1 MAEIRTN
8 SEFAVAMNICDF
20 CDNFRRV
27 QRLDSVA
34 FCGREPELCVAEMPQ
49 SKFDE
54 LVSRRSDDG

>member
-20 CDNFRRV
+20 CNNA
-27 QRLDSVA
+27 VA

-49 SKFDE
+49 SKLDE
-54 LVSRRSDDG
+54 LVSRRADDG